1 MFWSHLHL
9 YVRRNPRNVVLPWM
23 STFSEKDKLDHFRWA
38 SKNVLN
44 LAVLFE
50 CKEVK
55 SRSRLDAND
64 WAIYIH
70 FKISCTFLFSTF
82 IWLLRSVYL
91 LHSLKL
97 YYRTKSLLS
106 VSCCLRTRNQ
116 QLEVLDSLYFAAR
129 VLDQIFGLACI
140 RRLSAA

>member
-1 MFWSHLHL
+1 MNEQYTFQDFLYISFFYFHL
-9 YVRRNPRNVVLPWM
+9 
-23 STFSEKDKLDHFRWA
+23 T
-38 SKNVLN
+38 
-44 LAVLFE
+44 
-50 CKEVK
+50 
-55 SRSRLDAND
+55 
-64 WAIYIH
+64 
-70 FKISCTFLFSTF
+70 
-82 IWLLRSVYL
+82 LRSVYL

-116 QLEVLDSLYFAAR
+116 QLEILDSLYFAAR